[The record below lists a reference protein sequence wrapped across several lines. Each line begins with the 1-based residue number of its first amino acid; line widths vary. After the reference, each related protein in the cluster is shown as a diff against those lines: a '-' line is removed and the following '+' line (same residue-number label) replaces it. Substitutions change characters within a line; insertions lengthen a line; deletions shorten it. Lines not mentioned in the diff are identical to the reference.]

1 MITTAEQE
9 QVNAAALA
17 EWEAWKA
24 RLELE
29 RWTTSDRDPQ
39 EAIRTLVAREFVT
52 PSEIRNRPVHAG
64 GPS

>member
-1 MITTAEQE
+1 MTVAEQTRINE
-9 QVNAAALA
+9 AALA

-29 RWTTSDRDPQ
+29 RWTTSNRDPV

-52 PSEIRNRPVHAG
+52 PVEIRNRAIHAG
-64 GPS
+64 GAS